1 MEKILETVTFAVKDV
16 SNIFCSRNCREII
29 NSKLIFR

>member
-1 MEKILETVTFAVKDV
+1 MEKIMEIITLAVKDV
-16 SNIFCSRNCREII
+16 SNILCWINLREIV